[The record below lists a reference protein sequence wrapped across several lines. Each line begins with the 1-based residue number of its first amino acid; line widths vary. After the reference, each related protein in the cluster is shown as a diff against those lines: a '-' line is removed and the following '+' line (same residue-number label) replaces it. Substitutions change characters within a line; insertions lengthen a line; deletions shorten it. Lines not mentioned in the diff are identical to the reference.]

1 MTLPWFLFYGMH
13 LFHMTR
19 QEVLNT
25 RYGEF
30 VDLLSCLAVYNGAA
44 KEKPK
49 KLSFDEALLLR

>member
-30 VDLLSCLAVYNGAA
+30 KDLLSCLAVYNGAV
-44 KEKPK
+44 KEKK
-49 KLSFDEALLLR
+49 KISFDDALLLR